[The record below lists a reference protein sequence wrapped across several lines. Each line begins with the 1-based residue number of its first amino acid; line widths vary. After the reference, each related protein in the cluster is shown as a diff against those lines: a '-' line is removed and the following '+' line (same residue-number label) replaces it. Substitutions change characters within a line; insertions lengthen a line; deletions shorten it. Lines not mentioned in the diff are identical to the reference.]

1 MGDGRKNR
9 NDFVLEGPLG
19 PLFGGAVL
27 VWAIWVTKMCAAN
40 SSLPQT
46 GAMKNEESSVN
57 EITIP
62 STDGLAANPQPPKKL
77 AEPGNSKRQDEVT
90 HDT

>member
-1 MGDGRKNR
+1 MTP
-9 NDFVLEGPLG
+9 FLEGTLG
-19 PLFGGAVL
+19 TLFGGAVL
-27 VWAIWVTKMCAAN
+27 VWAIWVTKVCATN

-46 GAMKNEESSVN
+46 RAMRNEESNVN
-57 EITIP
+57 ETTTP

-77 AEPGNSKRQDEVT
+77 AEPGNSKRQDEAT